1 VEYLFAHRLLTPL
14 NPFSNKLWANA
25 EHLGK
30 VLLPYPMV
38 APLHSHLM
46 NEGNMKLKIAVR
58 ALDPVSQSGL
68 EFFAAERMLNK
79 SDECKDVFCVS
90 AVYPPVR
97 FIG

>member
-1 VEYLFAHRLLTPL
+1 
-14 NPFSNKLWANA
+14 
-25 EHLGK
+25 
-30 VLLPYPMV
+30 
-38 APLHSHLM
+38 M
-46 NEGNMKLKIAVR
+46 NEDNTKLKIAVE

-97 FIG
+97 FIR